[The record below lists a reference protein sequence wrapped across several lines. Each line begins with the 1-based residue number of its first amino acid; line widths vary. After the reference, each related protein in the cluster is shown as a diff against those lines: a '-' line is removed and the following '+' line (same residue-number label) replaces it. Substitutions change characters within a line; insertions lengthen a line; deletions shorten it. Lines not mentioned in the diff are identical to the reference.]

1 MKLHNG
7 VIARYM
13 LVHSCLCGSTAD
25 HHVCTNYPTFHE
37 LHMGKN
43 IIQTFL
49 RPFFTTFILVVSRLD
64 LLAIFLSLMLHGD
77 LLILRVVLLQPMFL
91 LLNGSNQVLSISDWQ
106 SHIMDLSV
114 MVSNDIGVHFIFK
127 IIDLNQCR
135 MHSRLRWMRASLFWC
150 SWKLFFPLAPYA
162 INFCTSYIQNAALHD
177 SSFIV
182 LLAIHSYGEFL
193 TPFQKYFEGNYTWIR
208 CNHYKLNFKYKK
220 LVTK

>member
-1 MKLHNG
+1 MKLHND

-25 HHVCTNYPTFHE
+25 HHVCTYSPTFHE

-135 MHSRLRWMRASLFWC
+135 MHSRVRWMRASLFWC

-162 INFCTSYIQNAALHD
+162 INLYFLH
-177 SSFIV
+177 SECSITWFIIYCSLGNSQLWWIPYPISKV
-182 LLAIHSYGEFL
+182 FWGEL
-193 TPFQKYFEGNYTWIR
+193 YMD
-208 CNHYKLNFKYKK
+208 
-220 LVTK
+220 